1 MKRDARKLVPVALL
15 VLVMRYV
22 DLYWLVAPN
31 PFPGTGA
38 DVHHLTYHWTYLVA
52 PLALVSIWLGSF
64 FWQLGRRPLLVVT
77 EPMLPRLW
85 EPSHDH

>member
-1 MKRDARKLVPVALL
+1 VALL

-31 PFPGTGA
+31 PFPGTSA
-38 DVHHLTYHWTYLVA
+38 ETHHLTYHWTYLAV
-52 PLALVSIWLGSF
+52 PLALVSIWLGTF
-64 FWQLGRRPLLVVT
+64 FWQLSKRPLLVVT

-85 EPSHDH
+85 EQSHGH